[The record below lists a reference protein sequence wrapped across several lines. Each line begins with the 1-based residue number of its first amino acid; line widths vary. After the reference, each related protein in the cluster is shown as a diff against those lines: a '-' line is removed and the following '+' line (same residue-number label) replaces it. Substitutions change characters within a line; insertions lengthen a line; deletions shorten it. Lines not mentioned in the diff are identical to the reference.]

1 MDPPPLPPL
10 HNATTSAN
18 PTTVHLNY
26 PDSVESSPRSH
37 PPDSTFNE
45 TLPPVPGAKLR
56 LMCSYGGHIIP
67 RPHDKT
73 LCYVGGETRM
83 VAIDRHSSLPTLS
96 SRLSRTLLNGRP
108 FTLKYQLPHEDLDSL
123 VSVTTDED
131 LDNMIEEY
139 DRINASSSA
148 LSPTRIRLFIFFN
161 KPETTA
167 SMGSLLDD
175 AKSETWFV
183 DALNGS
189 GLVPRNLSDSATLEC
204 LVTLDNDQDLEAQ
217 AEGVGGENK
226 KAKNELLHE
235 VHTTLSDSPV
245 VEKNSSFGSSSSS
258 PSMTN
263 LPPIRVRVEDPRV
276 GVEEQFAQMTY
287 AQVVQKHDDG
297 YGLLSAPPPPIPVS
311 TSAVGTAISTNPA
324 GGSSEHLNRL
334 LSDDERSDQ
343 GVPVSFRKPPL
354 PVLQPVPHKTGTC
367 YNLPSPD
374 SVASDS
380 SIASASSLS
389 KPMYYQ
395 DQAHAAPRDN
405 RGPSSPDTKG
415 DFPIPSSQIQMQ
427 QVQGSGYT
435 LPDQQQQFV
444 GGSTHFISHP
454 ATTPVPMTSYY
465 PIYAP
470 PSQQPHHPMDHQYP
484 VYLMQV
490 TQPQPY
496 MSMQTNMVDTATA
509 ATTSRPATPPTATYR
524 DQHPPIYPAKT
535 VSTSAKPEMAATVY
549 RTVMSSTPPLVHVPA
564 NQFQQSYMGYSQ
576 MQHPTQS
583 INAAAATNYAYS
595 EYANSTH
602 DQLYYTPSTQGSP
615 QYQSMNPAAVGA
627 LADDST
633 RIPTNNTMQQNI
645 GTSQPQ

>member
-10 HNATTSAN
+10 HNATFSAN

-26 PDSVESSPRSH
+26 PDSVDSSPRSH
-37 PPDSTFNE
+37 PAESTFNE

-83 VAIDRHSSLPTLS
+83 VAIDRNSSLATLS

-108 FTLKYQLPHEDLDSL
+108 FTLKYQLPQEDLDSL

-148 LSPTRIRLFIFFN
+148 LSPSRIRLFVFFSS
-161 KPETTA
+161 KPETA
-167 SMGSLLDD
+167 AMGSLLDD

-189 GLVPRNLSDSATLEC
+189 GLIPRNLSDSATLEC
-204 LVTLDNDQDLEAQ
+204 LVTLGSEQDQEAQ
-217 AEGVGGENK
+217 AESVEGENR
-226 KAKNELLHE
+226 KAKNELFHE

-245 VEKNSSFGSSSSS
+245 MEKNSSFGSSSSS
-258 PSMTN
+258 PSMTS

-276 GVEEQFAQMTY
+276 GFEEQFAQMTY
-287 AQVVQKHDDG
+287 AQVVQKNDDG
-297 YGLLSAPPPPIPVS
+297 YGFLSAPPPPIPVS
-311 TSAVGTAISTNPA
+311 ISAVGAAISTNPA
-324 GGSSEHLNRL
+324 GGSSENLNRL

-343 GVPVSFRKPPL
+343 GVPISFRKPPL
-354 PVLQPVPHKTGTC
+354 PVLHPCLTSPVAYH
-367 YNLPSPD
+367 NLPSPD

-389 KPMYYQ
+389 KPMNYQ
-395 DQAHAAPRDN
+395 DQAHPAPRDS
-405 RGPSSPDTKG
+405 RGPACPDTKG
-415 DFPIPSSQIQMQ
+415 DIPIQTQ
-427 QVQGSGYT
+427 QVQGSGGYAP
-435 LPDQQQQFV
+435 PDQQQQQAFA
-444 GGSTHFISHP
+444 GGSAHFIRHP
-454 ATTPVPMTSYY
+454 ATNPVPMTSYY
-465 PIYAP
+465 PVYAP
-470 PSQQPHHPMDHQYP
+470 PSQQPHLPMDHQYP

-490 TQPQPY
+490 SQPQPY
-496 MSMQTNMVDTATA
+496 MSMQTNMADTAG
-509 ATTSRPATPPTATYR
+509 ATPRAAL
-524 DQHPPIYPAKT
+524 DQHPPIYHANT
-535 VSTSAKPEMAATVY
+535 VTSSAKPEMATTLY
-549 RTVMSSTPPLVHVPA
+549 RTVMSPSPQLVQVPA

-576 MQHPTQS
+576 IQHPSQS
-583 INAAAATNYAYS
+583 INPAAASYAYS
-595 EYANSTH
+595 EYANSTNH
-602 DQLYYTPSTQGSP
+602 DQLYYTPSAQGSP
-615 QYQSMNPAAVGA
+615 LPPQFQSMNPAAGVA

-633 RIPTNNTMQQNI
+633 QIAADNTMQQNI
-645 GTSQPQ
+645 GASQAI